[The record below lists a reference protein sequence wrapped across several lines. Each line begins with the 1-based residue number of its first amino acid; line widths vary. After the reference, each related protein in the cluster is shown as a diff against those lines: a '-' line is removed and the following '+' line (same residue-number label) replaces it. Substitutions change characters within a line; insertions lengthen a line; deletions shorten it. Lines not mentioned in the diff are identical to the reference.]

1 MRRTGTVTIV
11 PVLACTALFAT
22 AAEETVEQRGLAAI
36 AQISRP
42 LMEKSISAPISTAN
56 NG

>member
-1 MRRTGTVTIV
+1 MRKAGTVTIV

-22 AAEETVEQRGLAAI
+22 AAEETAEQRGPAAI

-42 LMEKSISAPISTAN
+42 LMENYIDFYGN
-56 NG
+56 

>member
-1 MRRTGTVTIV
+1 MRKAGTVTIV

-22 AAEETVEQRGLAAI
+22 AAEETAEQRGLAAS

-42 LMEKSISAPISTAN
+42 LMENYIVFY
-56 NG
+56 GH